1 MQINFK
7 QCNSGN
13 YQECNSRDI
22 EYIVI
27 HYTSNKG
34 DTANNNAVY
43 FSRQKLNP
51 PASAHYFV
59 DENEI
64 WQSVHDADIAWHCG
78 AKTYKHK
85 SCRNANS
92 LGIEICMNDK
102 DDNIRLKSIEN
113 AIKLTKMLMQKY
125 NIGIDN
131 VIRHYDVTGKD
142 CPAPMVENEDLWTSF
157 KQSLLQEENQMQ
169 IYKWLKDMPDWSQDT
184 FTRMFKVGVISTD
197 SSGAMAVEH
206 SSIQPMMYIDR
217 LTDGQIEKLPDLIRL
232 LPQLTKLLENP
243 ELIKL
248 LEKKE
253 G

>member
-43 FSRQKLNP
+43 FSHQKLNP

-142 CPAPMVENEDLWTSF
+142 CPRPMVENEDLWTSF

-184 FTRMFKVGVISTD
+184 FTRMFKVGIISTD
-197 SSGAMAVEH
+197 KDGAMTVQE
-206 SSIQPMMYIDR
+206 SSIQPMIWLDR
-217 LTDGQIEKLPDLIRL
+217 LADGQIEKLPDLIRL

>member
-7 QCNSGN
+7 LSNSGN
-13 YQECNSRDI
+13 YQKGRSKTIN
-22 EYIVI
+22 YLVI
-27 HYTSNKG
+27 HYTGNKG

-43 FSRQKLNP
+43 FAREDVSK
-51 PASAHYFV
+51 SAHYFV
-59 DENEI
+59 DENEV
-64 WQSVHDADIAWHCG
+64 WQSVPDTDTAWHCG

-92 LGIEICMNDK
+92 LGIEICMLNSK
-102 DDNIRLKSIEN
+102 GQVVQASINKAAEL
-113 AIKLTKMLMQKY
+113 ASYLMQKY
-125 NIGIDN
+125 NISKDN
-131 VIRHYDVTGKD
+131 VIRHFDVTGKD
-142 CPAPMVENEDLWTSF
+142 CPAPMVEDETLWVNF
-157 KQSLLQEENQMQ
+157 KNKLCEVEQMKV
-169 IYKWLKDMPDWSQDT
+169 YKYVPDMPDYAQDT
-184 FTRMFKVGVISTD
+184 FTRMFKVGVISID

-217 LTDGQIEKLPDLIRL
+217 LTGGQIEKLPDLIRL

-253 G
+253 V

>member
-34 DTANNNAVY
+34 DTAKNNAVY

-92 LGIEICMNDK
+92 LGIEICMLDK
-102 DDNIRLKSIEN
+102 DGNIRLKSIAN

-125 NIGIDN
+125 NISKDN
-131 VIRHYDVTGKD
+131 VIRHFDVTGKD
-142 CPAPMVENEDLWTSF
+142 CPAPMVEDETLWVNF
-157 KQSLLQEENQMQ
+157 KNKLCEVEQMKV
-169 IYKWLKDMPDWSQDT
+169 YKYVPDMPDYAQDT
-184 FTRMFKVGVISTD
+184 FTRMFKVGIISTD

>member
-13 YQECNSRDI
+13 YQKGKSKDI

-34 DTANNNAVY
+34 DTAQNNAVY

-51 PASAHYFV
+51 PASANYFV

-64 WQSVHDADIAWHCG
+64 WQSVLDTDTAWHCG
-78 AKTYKHK
+78 AKTYRHK
-85 SCRNANS
+85 YCRNDNS

-102 DDNIRLKSIEN
+102 DGNIRLKSIAN

-125 NIGIDN
+125 NISIDN

-142 CPAPMVENEDLWTSF
+142 CPRPMVEDENLWTSF
-157 KQSLLQEENQMQ
+157 KQSLLQEENMKT
-169 IYKWLKDMPDWSQDT
+169 YKWLKDMPDYSQDT
-184 FTRMFKVGVISTD
+184 FTRIFKTGAISTD
-197 SSGAMAVEH
+197 SEGAMAVQE
-206 SSIQPMMYIDR
+206 SSIQPIMYIDR
-217 LTDGQIEKLPDLIRL
+217 LTGGQIEKL
-232 LPQLTKLLENP
+232 P

-248 LEKKE
+248 LENPEIIKLLQKSE

>member
-13 YQECNSRDI
+13 YQDGRSKDI

-34 DTANNNAVY
+34 DTAKNNAVY

-51 PASAHYFV
+51 PASANYFV

-64 WQSVHDADIAWHCG
+64 WQSVLDTDTAWHCG
-78 AKTYKHK
+78 AKTYRHK
-85 SCRNANS
+85 YCRNDNS

-102 DDNIRLKSIEN
+102 DGNIRLKSIAN

-125 NIGIDN
+125 NISIDN

-142 CPAPMVENEDLWTSF
+142 CPRPMVEDENLWYSF
-157 KQSLLQEENQMQ
+157 KQSLLQEENEEMK
-169 IYKWLKDMPDWSQDT
+169 IYKYVPDMPDWSQDT
-184 FTRMFKVGVISTD
+184 FTRLFKTGVISTD
-197 SSGAMAVEH
+197 TTGAMAVQE
-206 SSIQPMMYIDR
+206 SSIQPMIWLDR
-217 LTDGQIEKLPDLIRL
+217 LTGGQIEKLPDLIRL
-232 LPQLTKLLENP
+232 LPELT
-243 ELIKL
+243 KL

>member
-142 CPAPMVENEDLWTSF
+142 CPRPMVENEDLWTSF

-184 FTRMFKVGVISTD
+184 FTRMFKVGIISTD
-197 SSGAMAVEH
+197 KDGAMTVQE
-206 SSIQPMMYIDR
+206 SSIQPMIWLDR
-217 LTDGQIEKLPDLIRL
+217 LADGQIEKLPDLIRL

>member
-7 QCNSGN
+7 LSNSGN
-13 YQECNSRDI
+13 YQKGRSKAIN
-22 EYIVI
+22 YLVI
-27 HYTSNKG
+27 HYTGNKG

-43 FSRQKLNP
+43 FAREDVSK
-51 PASAHYFV
+51 SAHYFV
-59 DENEI
+59 DENEV
-64 WQSVHDADIAWHCG
+64 WQSVPDTDTAWHCG

-125 NIGIDN
+125 NISIDN

-142 CPAPMVENEDLWTSF
+142 CPRPMVENEDLWTSF

-169 IYKWLKDMPDWSQDT
+169 IYKWLNDMPDWSQDT

-197 SSGAMAVEH
+197 KDGAMTVQE
-206 SSIQPMMYIDR
+206 SSIQPMIWLDR
-217 LTDGQIEKLPDLIRL
+217 LMCGQIEKLPDLIRL

>member
-13 YQECNSRDI
+13 YQKGRSKDI

-34 DTANNNAVY
+34 DTAQNNAVY

-51 PASAHYFV
+51 PASANYFV

-64 WQSVHDADIAWHCG
+64 WQSVLDTDTAWHCG
-78 AKTYKHK
+78 AKTYRHK
-85 SCRNANS
+85 YCRNDNS

-102 DDNIRLKSIEN
+102 DGNIRLKSIAN

-125 NIGIDN
+125 NISIDN

-142 CPAPMVENEDLWTSF
+142 CPRPMVEDENLWTSF
-157 KQSLLQEENQMQ
+157 KQSLLQEENMKT
-169 IYKWLKDMPDWSQDT
+169 YKWLKDMPDYSQDT
-184 FTRMFKVGVISTD
+184 FTRIFKTGAISTD
-197 SSGAMAVEH
+197 SDGAMAVKE
-206 SSIQPMMYIDR
+206 SSIQPIMYIDR
-217 LTDGQIEKLPDLIRL
+217 LTGGQIEKL
-232 LPQLTKLLENP
+232 P

-248 LEKKE
+248 LENPEIIKLLQKSE

>member
-13 YQECNSRDI
+13 YQDCNSRDI

-34 DTANNNAVY
+34 DTAKNNAVY

-125 NIGIDN
+125 NISIDN

-142 CPAPMVENEDLWTSF
+142 CPRPMVENEDLWTSF

-197 SSGAMAVEH
+197 KDGAMTVQE
-206 SSIQPMMYIDR
+206 SSIQPMIWLDR
-217 LTDGQIEKLPDLIRL
+217 LADGQIEKLPDLIRL
-232 LPQLTKLLENP
+232 LPQLTKLLE
-243 ELIKL
+243 
-248 LEKKE
+248 KKE

>member
-142 CPAPMVENEDLWTSF
+142 CPRPMVENEDLWTSF

-197 SSGAMAVEH
+197 KDGAMTVQE
-206 SSIQPMMYIDR
+206 SSIQPMIWLDR

>member
-7 QCNSGN
+7 PCNSGN
-13 YQECNSRDI
+13 YQKGKSKDI

-34 DTANNNAVY
+34 DTAQNNAVY

-64 WQSVHDADIAWHCG
+64 WQSVLDTDTAWHCG
-78 AKTYKHK
+78 AKTYRHK
-85 SCRNANS
+85 YCRNDNS

-102 DDNIRLKSIEN
+102 DGNIRLKSIAN

-125 NIGIDN
+125 NISIDN

-142 CPAPMVENEDLWTSF
+142 CPRPMVEDENLWYSF
-157 KQSLLQEENQMQ
+157 KQSLLQEENEEMK
-169 IYKWLKDMPDWSQDT
+169 IYKYVPDMPDWSQDT
-184 FTRMFKVGVISTD
+184 FTRLFKTGVISTD
-197 SSGAMAVEH
+197 TTGAMAVQE
-206 SSIQPMMYIDR
+206 SSIQPMIWLDR
-217 LTDGQIEKLPDLIRL
+217 LTGGQIEKLPDLIRL
-232 LPQLTKLLENP
+232 LPELT
-243 ELIKL
+243 KL

>member
-13 YQECNSRDI
+13 YQDGRSKDI

-34 DTANNNAVY
+34 DTAQNNAVY

-64 WQSVHDADIAWHCG
+64 WQSVADIDTAWHCG
-78 AKTYKHK
+78 AKNYKHK
-85 SCRNANS
+85 YCRNANS

-102 DDNIRLKSIEN
+102 DGNIRLKSIAN

-131 VIRHYDVTGKD
+131 IIRHYDVTGKD
-142 CPAPMVENEDLWTSF
+142 CPRPMVEDENLWTSF
-157 KQSLLQEENQMQ
+157 KQSLLQEENEEMK
-169 IYKWLKDMPDWSQDT
+169 IYKYVPDMPDWSQDT
-184 FTRMFKVGVISTD
+184 FTRLFKTGVISTD
-197 SSGAMAVEH
+197 TTGAIAVQE
-206 SSIQPMMYIDR
+206 SSIQPMIWLDR
-217 LTDGQIEKLPDLIRL
+217 LTGGQIEKLPDLIRL
-232 LPQLTKLLENP
+232 LPELT
-243 ELIKL
+243 KL

>member
-142 CPAPMVENEDLWTSF
+142 CPRPMVENEDLWTSF

-169 IYKWLKDMPDWSQDT
+169 IYKWLKDMPGWSQDT

-197 SSGAMAVEH
+197 KDGAMTVQE
-206 SSIQPMMYIDR
+206 SSIQPMIWLDR
-217 LTDGQIEKLPDLIRL
+217 LMCGQIEKLPDLIRL
-232 LPQLTKLLENP
+232 LPQLTKLLE
-243 ELIKL
+243 
-248 LEKKE
+248 KKE

>member
-13 YQECNSRDI
+13 YQKGRSNAI
-22 EYIVI
+22 EYIII
-27 HYTSNKG
+27 HYTSNEG
-34 DTANNNAVY
+34 DTAQNNAVY
-43 FSRQKLNP
+43 FSRHKLNP

-64 WQSVHDADIAWHCG
+64 WQSVADIDTAWHCG
-78 AKTYKHK
+78 AKNYKHK
-85 SCRNANS
+85 YCRNANS

-102 DDNIRLKSIEN
+102 DGNIRLKSIAN

-125 NIGIDN
+125 NISIDN

-142 CPAPMVENEDLWTSF
+142 CPRPMVEDENLWYSF
-157 KQSLLQEENQMQ
+157 KQSLLQEENEEMK
-169 IYKWLKDMPDWSQDT
+169 IYKYVPDMPDWSQDT
-184 FTRMFKVGVISTD
+184 FTRLFKTGVISTD
-197 SSGAMAVEH
+197 TTGAIAVQE
-206 SSIQPMMYIDR
+206 SSIQPMIWLDR
-217 LTDGQIEKLPDLIRL
+217 LTGGQIEKLPDLIRL
-232 LPQLTKLLENP
+232 LPELT
-243 ELIKL
+243 KL